1 MGEPPAVEDPLA
13 AARRALE
20 RGEYGR
26 VLNLLEPIAAQHGPA
41 TSLGAGVRLLMATAL
56 MGQGEGERAAACC
69 RALQGS
75 SDAALRARARELLEV
90 LEAPVLRR
98 PRDWSLTLPELG
110 NDGGFEAVG
119 RAGVRRRRSGP
130 PASPPPAPVGT
141 TRPPWGFAGVAVLV
155 LVLVLLAS
163 LLGGCM
169 EVRTDLSFQ
178 GPGRL
183 QVSHVL
189 GSASGRPTPWQQR
202 LAEALLAQGFRPAE
216 SGTPGQPPSLEL
228 RTAVLP
234 ADEAV
239 AALKASLEAA
249 AGLAGLDLPSPNL
262 VFHERNWLVGVRQT
276 LRIELDLEEVPVLPG
291 LQLSW
296 RLLPL
301 TPSAVRRAEPLPVA
315 AEPRIGRT
323 EPAVLWPLTPGRRN
337 RLELTV
343 WRWSPLGLG
352 GLTIGGVLAVVL
364 VLQRLRLRLGF
375 GPPEL
380 PA

>member
-1 MGEPPAVEDPLA
+1 MGEPPAVDDSLA

-26 VLNLLEPIAAQHGPA
+26 VLTLLEPIAAQHGPA

-69 RALQGS
+69 RSLQGS
-75 SDAALRARARELLEV
+75 PDAGMRARARELLEV

-119 RAGVRRRRSGP
+119 RAGGRRRRPKP
-130 PASPPPAPVGT
+130 PPSPPPAPVGA
-141 TRPPWGFAGVAVLV
+141 TRPPWGFAGLAVLL

-163 LLGGCM
+163 MLGGCM
-169 EVRTDLSFQ
+169 EVRTDLHFE
-178 GPGRL
+178 GPGRV

-202 LAEALLAQGFRPAE
+202 LRQVLEPQGFRPSERSSSAAQ
-216 SGTPGQPPSLEL
+216 GTMEL

-234 ADEAV
+234 ADEAF
-239 AALKASLEAA
+239 AALSASLEAA
-249 AGLAGLDLPSPNL
+249 AGLAAIELPSPTL
-262 VFHERNWLVGVRQT
+262 ELHERNWLVAVRQS
-276 LRIELDLEEVPVLPG
+276 LRIELELAEVPALPG
-291 LQLSW
+291 LELSW
-296 RLLPL
+296 RLRPL
-301 TPSAVRRAEPLPVA
+301 TPAAVRRAEPLAVQ
-315 AEPRIGRT
+315 AEPRIGGK
-323 EPAVLWPLTPGRRN
+323 EPAVVWPLAPGRRN
-337 RLELTV
+337 RLELSV

-352 GLTIGGVLAVVL
+352 GLAIAAGLALVLA
-364 VLQRLRLRLGF
+364 LQRLRWRLGF

>member
-1 MGEPPAVEDPLA
+1 MGEPPAVDDPLA
-13 AARRALE
+13 AARRSLE

-26 VLNLLEPIAAQHGPA
+26 VLTLLEPIAAQHGPA

-75 SDAALRARARELLEV
+75 PDAALRARAKELLEV

-119 RAGVRRRRSGP
+119 RAVARRRRPEPP
-130 PASPPPAPVGT
+130 PAPPPAPVGT
-141 TRPPWGFAGVAVLV
+141 TRPPWGFAGLAVL
-155 LVLVLLAS
+155 LLALVLLAS

-169 EVRTDLSFQ
+169 EVRTDLHFQ

-202 LAEALLAQGFRPAE
+202 LVQSLGSLGFRPSERGPAGALG
-216 SGTPGQPPSLEL
+216 SVEL

-234 ADEAV
+234 VDEAI
-239 AALKASLEAA
+239 AALSASLEQA
-249 AGLAGLDLPSPNL
+249 AGLAGVELPPPAL
-262 VFHERNWLVGVRQT
+262 ELHERIWLVGVRQN
-276 LRIELDLEEVPVLPG
+276 LRIEIDLAEVPALPG
-291 LQLSW
+291 LDLSW
-296 RLLPL
+296 RFRPMA
-301 TPSAVRRAEPLPVA
+301 PAAVRRAEPLAVRAVPLA
-315 AEPRIGRT
+315 GSR
-323 EPAVLWPLTPGRRN
+323 EPAVVWPLAPGRQN
-337 RLELTV
+337 RLELSV

-352 GLTIGGVLAVVL
+352 GLAIAAGLALVLA
-364 VLQRLRLRLGF
+364 LQRLRWRLGF

>member
-1 MGEPPAVEDPLA
+1 MGEPPAVDDPLA

-26 VLNLLEPIAAQHGPA
+26 VLSLLEPIAAQHGPA

-75 SDAALRARARELLEV
+75 PDAVLRARARELLEV

-110 NDGGFEAVG
+110 NDGAFEAVG
-119 RAGVRRRRSGP
+119 RAGVRRRRPQP
-130 PASPPPAPVGT
+130 PPEPPPAPVGT
-141 TRPPWGFAGVAVLV
+141 TRPPWGFAGLAVL
-155 LVLVLLAS
+155 LLALVLLAS

-169 EVRTDLSFQ
+169 EVRTDLHFQ

-183 QVSHVL
+183 QVSHGL
-189 GSASGRPTPWQQR
+189 ASASGHPTPWQQR
-202 LAEALLAQGFRPAE
+202 LAQALGPKGFRPSERAP
-216 SGTPGQPPSLEL
+216 SAAPGSVEL

-234 ADEAV
+234 ADQAI
-239 AALKASLEAA
+239 AALSASLKAA
-249 AGLAGLDLPSPNL
+249 AGLAGLDLPPPVIEL
-262 VFHERNWLVGVRQT
+262 QERNWLVGVRQN
-276 LRIELDLEEVPVLPG
+276 LRIELDLAEVPALPG
-291 LQLSW
+291 LDLSW
-296 RLLPL
+296 RLRPL
-301 TPSAVRRAEPLPVA
+301 APSAVRRAEPLPVRV
-315 AEPRIGRT
+315 EPRIGSR
-323 EPAVLWPLTPGRRN
+323 EPAVLWPLALGHRN
-337 RLELTV
+337 RLELNV

-352 GLTIGGVLAVVL
+352 GLAIAAVLALVL
-364 VLQRLRLRLGF
+364 ALQRLRWRLGF

>member
-1 MGEPPAVEDPLA
+1 MGEPPAVDDPLA

-26 VLNLLEPIAAQHGPA
+26 VLTLLEPIAAQHGPA

-75 SDAALRARARELLEV
+75 PDAALRARARELLEV

-98 PRDWSLTLPELG
+98 PRAWSLTLPELG
-110 NDGGFEAVG
+110 NDGGFETVG
-119 RAGVRRRRSGP
+119 RAGSRRRRSVPP
-130 PASPPPAPVGT
+130 PAPPPAPVGA
-141 TRPPWGFAGVAVLV
+141 TRPPWGFAGMAVL
-155 LVLVLLAS
+155 LLLLVLLAS

-169 EVRTDLSFQ
+169 EVRTDLHFE

-202 LAEALLAQGFRPAE
+202 LVGALAAHGFRLAE
-216 SGTPGQPPSLEL
+216 PGSRGQPSALEL
-228 RTAVLP
+228 STAVLP

-239 AALKASLEAA
+239 AALTASLEAA
-249 AGLAGLDLPSPNL
+249 AGIAGLDLPSPNIGL
-262 VFHERNWLVGVRQT
+262 HERNWLVGVRQT
-276 LRIELDLEEVPVLPG
+276 LNIELDLEEAPVLPG

-301 TPSAVRRAEPLPVA
+301 TPSAVRRADPLPVS
-315 AEPRIGRT
+315 AEARLGRA
-323 EPAVLWPLTPGRRN
+323 EPAVLWPLSPGRRN
-337 RLELTV
+337 RLELSV

-352 GLTIGGVLAVVL
+352 GLTIAGGLTVVL
-364 VLQRLRLRLGF
+364 ILQRLRLRLGF